1 MRVVTNER
9 RIKSKRRTA
18 QYLFVIS
25 LAILIGGLLVSNF
38 GPKTM
43 EFAILA
49 PCLVLPIGFAT
60 TVLSV
65 RMTNQYVRLPHP
77 DESIS
82 EGLKGINRRSVL
94 YNYVL
99 EPNHV
104 LVAPQGVFSLTTRW
118 QETQFKVEG
127 EKWLNYKARGP
138 LAPLFLTLK
147 QERLGD
153 PFKQARQDAEVVQEI
168 VDEAL
173 PGAKIVVRPAVVFTS
188 NKANLEVDEPAI
200 PVVYADPKKRPSL
213 KALLKDEKKKD
224 EISLDDEQ
232 IAALDKAFRGNQ
244 RDLVENETA

>member
-9 RIKSKRRTA
+9 RIKSKRRIA

-25 LAILIGGLLVSNF
+25 LVILIGGLIVSNF

-43 EFAILA
+43 EFAIIA

-60 TVLSV
+60 TLLSV
-65 RMTNQYVRLPHP
+65 RMTNQFVRLPHP
-77 DESIS
+77 DEAIG
-82 EGLKGINRRSVL
+82 EGLKGINRRSIL
-94 YNYVL
+94 YNYIL
-99 EPNHV
+99 QPNHV

-118 QETQFKVEG
+118 QETGFEVDG
-127 EKWLNYKARGP
+127 EKWYNAKGRGP
-138 LAPLFLTLK
+138 LAPIFLFLK

-153 PFKQARQDAEVVQEI
+153 PFKQARQEAESIQAI

-173 PGAKIVVRPAVVFTS
+173 PSAKIVVRPAVVFTS
-188 NKANLEVDEPAI
+188 NKAKLEVDEPAL